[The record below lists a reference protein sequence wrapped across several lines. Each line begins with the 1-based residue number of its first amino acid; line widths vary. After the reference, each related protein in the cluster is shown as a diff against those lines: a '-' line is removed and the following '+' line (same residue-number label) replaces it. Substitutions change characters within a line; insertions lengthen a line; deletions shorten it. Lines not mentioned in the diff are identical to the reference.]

1 MTDQLL
7 SPEQRRQ
14 LELLAASD
22 LPDSQIR
29 RARLLLLLE
38 DGVPTKDAALAVGIS
53 PGRARHW
60 RGSFRSMGMAI
71 FPVES
76 LHSALQSSDGASLPD
91 QPSPDADLSVVEKP
105 PRAARISKAARLEA
119 FLAVAPE
126 LKNPGVEPDD
136 PLAEAGRKVMHYHF
150 AQMLLH
156 EDGTRLGEDIE
167 ELHDMR
173 VATRRMR
180 AAFEVFGDAFT
191 PKAIKTHLRGLKAT
205 GRGLGRVRDL
215 DVFMEKAGHYLDT
228 LPPEHQTGLEPLLDS
243 WMQERETARARMV
256 AYLDGEDYAA
266 FKDSFLK
273 FVTTPG
279 EGVQESPSG
288 GFTPQR
294 AGDIAPI
301 LIYGRLAAVRAFNA
315 ILETASLEQ
324 FHALRIEFKKLRYTV
339 EYFREVLGAES
350 KAVINDLKAIQD
362 HLGDLNDADVATQI
376 LRDFLAEWDG
386 LQDRLPVAQ
395 RQSPE
400 SVLAYLTY
408 RYNERQRLMQTFHVA
423 WAHFNRQ
430 EFLQNLALAVS
441 AL

>member
-1 MTDQLL
+1 M
-7 SPEQRRQ
+7 
-14 LELLAASD
+14 
-22 LPDSQIR
+22 
-29 RARLLLLLE
+29 
-38 DGVPTKDAALAVGIS
+38 
-53 PGRARHW
+53 
-60 RGSFRSMGMAI
+60 
-71 FPVES
+71 
-76 LHSALQSSDGASLPD
+76 
-91 QPSPDADLSVVEKP
+91 
-105 PRAARISKAARLEA
+105 
-119 FLAVAPE
+119 APE

-136 PLAEAGRKVMHYHF
+136 PLAEAGRKVMYYHF

-191 PKAIKTHLRGLKAT
+191 PKAIKTHLKGLKAT

-228 LPPEHQTGLEPLLDS
+228 LPPEQQPGLEPLLDS
-243 WMQERETARARMV
+243 WMQERETARTRMV

-273 FVTTPG
+273 FVTTAG
-279 EGVQESPSG
+279 EGVQESPAG

-301 LIYGRLAAVRAFNA
+301 LIYGRLAAVRAFNT
-315 ILETASLEQ
+315 ILETAALEQ

-350 KAVINDLKAIQD
+350 KAVINDLKVIQD

-386 LQDRLPVAQ
+386 LQDRLPVAG

-400 SVLAYLTY
+400 PVLAYLTY
-408 RYNERQRLMQTFHVA
+408 RYNERLRLMQTFHIA

>member
-7 SPEQRRQ
+7 SQEERRQ

-22 LPDSQIR
+22 LPELQVR
-29 RARLLLLLE
+29 RARLLLMLE
-38 DGVPTKDAALAVGIS
+38 DGVPTKDAASAAGIS

-60 RGSFRSMGMAI
+60 RGAFRAKGMAI
-71 FPVES
+71 FPAES
-76 LHSALQSSDGASLPD
+76 F
-91 QPSPDADLSVVEKP
+91 LSVGSPVEAEMDLQAPLETAPGKPEKP
-105 PRAARISKAARLEA
+105 SQEPRKNKAAALEE
-119 FLAVAPE
+119 FLARAPG
-126 LKNPGVEPDD
+126 LKNPGVVPDD
-136 PLAEAGRKVMHYHF
+136 ALAEAGRKVLHYHF

-191 PKAIKTHLRGLKAT
+191 PKAIKTHLKGLKAT
-205 GRGLGRVRDL
+205 GRSLGRVRDL
-215 DVFMEKAGHYLDT
+215 DVFMEKAQHYLDT
-228 LPPEHQTGLEPLLDS
+228 LPDDHQADLVPLLDS
-243 WMQERETARARMV
+243 WMQERETARMRMV
-256 AYLDGEDYAA
+256 AFLDGEDYAA
-266 FKDSFLK
+266 FKGSFLK

-279 EGVQESPSG
+279 EGVPEGPSG
-288 GFTPQR
+288 GFIPQR

-339 EYFREVLGAES
+339 EFFREVLGDES

-362 HLGDLNDADVATQI
+362 HLGDLNDADVATII
-376 LRDFLAEWDG
+376 LRDFLSEWDG

-400 SVLAYLTY
+400 PVLRYLTY
-408 RYNERQRLMQTFHVA
+408 RYNERQRLMQTFHTA

-430 EFLQNLALAVS
+430 EFLHNLALAVS

>member
-7 SPEQRRQ
+7 SQEQRRQ

-22 LPDSQIR
+22 LPESQVR
-29 RARLLLLLE
+29 RAQLLLLLE
-38 DGVPTKDAALAVGIS
+38 DGVATKDAALTVGIS

-71 FPVES
+71 FPEES
-76 LHSALQSSDGASLPD
+76 IQRALLSSDGAIPLDQTSLE
-91 QPSPDADLSVVEKP
+91 ADLSAAKKP
-105 PRAARISKAARLEA
+105 PRPARIPKAARLEA
-119 FLAVAPE
+119 FLAMAPE

-136 PLAEAGRKVMHYHF
+136 PLAEAGRKVMYYHF

-191 PKAIKTHLRGLKAT
+191 PKAIKTHLKGLKAT

-228 LPPEHQTGLEPLLDS
+228 LPPEQQPGLEPLLDS
-243 WMQERETARARMV
+243 WMQERETARTRMV

-273 FVTTPG
+273 FVTTAG
-279 EGVQESPSG
+279 EGVQESPAG

-301 LIYGRLAAVRAFNA
+301 LIYGRLAAVRAFNT
-315 ILETASLEQ
+315 ILETAALEQ

-350 KAVINDLKAIQD
+350 KAVI
-362 HLGDLNDADVATQI
+362 
-376 LRDFLAEWDG
+376 
-386 LQDRLPVAQ
+386 DRK
-395 RQSPE
+395 
-400 SVLAYLTY
+400 SV
-408 RYNERQRLMQTFHVA
+408 V
-423 WAHFNRQ
+423 
-430 EFLQNLALAVS
+430 
-441 AL
+441 